1 MRTQPT
7 RPEILRKR
15 RERQSVPEV
24 HLKERSC
31 ELCQGQH
38 ATLFQDCH
46 AKDSWSFIREAGTV
60 HVYQPR
66 ETIFH
71 AGTPVAFIHL
81 LCQGTV
87 QLSIGNGTGQH
98 QMIRVVSGTCEIL
111 DKAGLQEKTHSVS
124 CVGLTACQISMYPRE
139 PFLNL
144 VQREPGLVR
153 HLLVQLSAE
162 IGTLL
167 KEIRQHCFLPVS
179 GRLAQALLNL
189 AQPDGGQHADGW
201 WIPYPLTRQEIAD
214 LVGVSRETASRFL
227 SAWHRNKLIKVNGQW
242 ISILKPDRLAVL
254 AGCTLHAVGRERDDT
269 STLS

>member
-1 MRTQPT
+1 MRKGRKPLPD
-7 RPEILRKR
+7 PETT
-15 RERQSVPEV
+15 
-24 HLKERSC
+24 LKERRC

-46 AKDSWSFIREAGTV
+46 EKESWSFIREAGTL

-71 AGTPVAFIHL
+71 AGTPVAFVHL

-98 QMIRVVSGTCEIL
+98 QMIRVVTATCEIL
-111 DKAGLQEKTHSVS
+111 DKAGLQEKTHSVN
-124 CVGLTACQISMYPRE
+124 CVALTACQISMFPRE

-144 VQREPGLVR
+144 VQREPVLVR
-153 HLLVQLSAE
+153 HLLAQLSAE
-162 IGTLL
+162 IGVLL

-189 AQPDGGQHADGW
+189 AQLDGGPHADGW
-201 WIPYPLTRQEIAD
+201 RIPYPLTRQEIAD

-227 SAWHRNKLIKVNGQW
+227 SAWHRNKLIKINGQW
-242 ISILKPDRLAVL
+242 ISILKPDRLAAL
-254 AGCTLHAVGRERDDT
+254 AGCTLHAVDEE
-269 STLS
+269 